1 MVSITLL
8 RYLMIEGNFLE
19 TVTSEASLAPYD
31 TNDLNALMTLIG
43 PLNGKA
49 SDDSRLR
56 KLIVDCR
63 KCRERA
69 RAFHMY
75 HWCVASL

>member
-1 MVSITLL
+1 MVSVTLL
-8 RYLMIEGNFLE
+8 RYLMIEGNFSE
-19 TVTSEASLAPYD
+19 TVISETSLAPYNTD
-31 TNDLNALMTLIG
+31 DLNALMTLLG

-56 KLIVDCR
+56 KLTVDCR

-75 HWCVASL
+75 HRCVASL